1 MLSSA
6 WYPLPRKSLPKK
18 RLEKGATDLVGGRS
32 ATMSLTLT
40 NPGAVS
46 ARRTRACGSPAAAQ
60 RDHQQAY
67 HHFLGCESTILL
79 ILRRLVSRQSRLFD
93 HATSTI
99 RLYCGNLARAM
110 NGVQMGGNGNPVTI
124 PHFMVMDQKGYRI
137 EVDTRKVIPCPT
149 TSVGSSASF

>member
-67 HHFLGCESTILL
+67 LHFLGRESTFLL
-79 ILRRLVSRQSRLFD
+79 ILRRLVSRQSLRPVFD
-93 HATSTI
+93 CPSC
-99 RLYCGNLARAM
+99 RART
-110 NGVQMGGNGNPVTI
+110 P
-124 PHFMVMDQKGYRI
+124 R
-137 EVDTRKVIPCPT
+137 EKVPWMR
-149 TSVGSSASF
+149 